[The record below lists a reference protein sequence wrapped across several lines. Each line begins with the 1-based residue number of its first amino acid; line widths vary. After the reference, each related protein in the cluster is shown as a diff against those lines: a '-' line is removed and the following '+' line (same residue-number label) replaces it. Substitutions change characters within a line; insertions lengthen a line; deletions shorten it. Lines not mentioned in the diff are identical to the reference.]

1 MFCSNQEHV
10 FCFIFRVGR
19 TISGSQPVQNTL
31 INKEPLVKFWLNSVE
46 LVEGLTSNFNL
57 KGRLVS
63 LYGCSRSERG
73 NQSCKTTPPIHHKK
87 LLIPCFDV
95 KKVILPLVDTS
106 AASFSAEN

>member
-1 MFCSNQEHV
+1 MFCPNQEHKMF

-31 INKEPLVKFWLNSVE
+31 INKFWLNSVE
-46 LVEGLTSNFNL
+46 LVKGLTSNFNL